1 VNSKI
6 AEQLQH
12 GYKQLQLGR
21 LQEANQCFEAIIKID
36 PDNEF
41 ALNLMGV
48 TLIQQDN
55 PEDAIHFLTNALKV
69 NDSDPETYNNL
80 GLAYSSTN
88 QFDLARVAFENSLR
102 RNPQQAMTLN
112 NLGNVFAATDKH
124 NEAAH
129 AFDAALK
136 IQPDYAECLANFA
149 QALKEL
155 EQFGLALKVIKHAGQ
170 IDSINSYYINV
181 EGEILLCLAEYEKA
195 LITFNRAI
203 ALDNN
208 IVASINVSTTLK
220 QLGQYE
226 QAEQHLVAVIK
237 REPQNSE
244 AHNHLGVLQEQRGQF
259 DAAAISFRNALK
271 HTPNHASSFY
281 QLAKL
286 KNQSLDTQEVQKIES
301 LIADKSTPSIFTS
314 SLYFAL
320 AVYFDKQGLSVKAFE
335 YYSLAQDIKAKK
347 KPYDTNVMEQY
358 CQAMQHIMPM
368 KEGQIELPEY
378 RPVFVIGMPRSG
390 TSLTEQIL
398 ATHSAVF
405 GAGELAFISDLVK
418 DAEQQTKNRYP
429 HCLADLSPQQCSLL
443 GRKYKQRLVDRFGK
457 YSMYIDKNP
466 LNFHFVGFIKAI
478 LPDAKFIYCKRDPMD
493 NCVSIFKLPFDD
505 NQSYAHQLDGL
516 GHYYRQHERLVEFW
530 QSLYAKDMYQVNYEQ
545 MIGNQLLQTQQ
556 LLGFLGL
563 DYEPA
568 LHNFHATERLVM
580 TPSAEQVRQPIYSSS
595 INSWQKYGDAVQPL
609 QEALTK
615 CS

>member
-1 VNSKI
+1 VDSKI
-6 AEQLQH
+6 AAQLQH
-12 GYKQLQLGR
+12 GYKQLQLGC
-21 LQEANQCFEAIIKID
+21 LQEANQCFAAIIKID
-36 PDNEF
+36 PVNEF

-55 PEDAIHFLTNALKV
+55 PKDAIHFLTNALKI

-88 QFDLARVAFENSLR
+88 QFDLAREAFENSLK

-136 IQPDYAECLANFA
+136 IQADYPECLANFA

-155 EQFGLALKVIKHAGQ
+155 EQFGLALKVIQHASQ
-170 IDSINSYYINV
+170 LDSKNSYYINV

-195 LITFNRAI
+195 LTTFNRAI

-226 QAEQHLVAVIK
+226 QAEQHLVTVIN
-237 REPQNSE
+237 REPHNSE

-259 DAAAISFRNALK
+259 EAAAKSFRNALK

-286 KNQSLDTQEVQKIES
+286 KNQSLDSQEVQKIES
-301 LIADKSTPSIFTS
+301 LIADKSTPRIFKS

-320 AVYFDKQGLSVKAFE
+320 AVYFDKQSLSEKAFE
-335 YYSLAQDIKAKK
+335 HYSHAQDIKAKK
-347 KPYDTNVMEQY
+347 RPYDASVMEQY
-358 CQAMQHIMPM
+358 CQVMQHIMPM

-398 ATHSAVF
+398 ASHSTVF

-418 DAEQQTKNRYP
+418 EAEQQTKKRYP
-429 HCLADLSPQQCSLL
+429 HCLDDLTQKQCSLL
-443 GRKYKQRLVDRFGK
+443 GQRYKQRLVDRFGR

-505 NQSYAHQLDGL
+505 NQAYAHHLEGL
-516 GHYYRQHERLVEFW
+516 GHYYRQHEHLVEFW
-530 QSLYAKDMYQVNYEQ
+530 KNLYPENIHQVNYEQ
-545 MIGNQLLQTQQ
+545 MIENQLQQTQQ
-556 LLGFLGL
+556 LLGFIGL
-563 DYEPA
+563 EYEPA
-568 LHNFHATERLVM
+568 LHNFHETKRLVM
-580 TPSAEQVRQPIYSSS
+580 TPSAEQVRQPIYKTS
-595 INSWQKYGDAVQPL
+595 INSWQKYGDAVKPL
-609 QEALTK
+609 QQALEEYH
-615 CS
+615 